1 MNERPGEDRNRV
13 LIIEDDTTARETF
26 RQILV
31 DLGYVVCAVPTAGA
45 GLAEISA
52 RPPDAVVL
60 DLHLP
65 IIDGLECLRSLR
77 AAPLQSAVPV
87 AILTG
92 DYFIDEDVAHELQ
105 GLGARIHFKPVWD
118 EDLRRI
124 VEDLVSQ
131 QHSS

>member
-1 MNERPGEDRNRV
+1 
-13 LIIEDDTTARETF
+13 
-26 RQILV
+26 
-31 DLGYVVCAVPTAGA
+31 
-45 GLAEISA
+45 
-52 RPPDAVVL
+52 
-60 DLHLP
+60 
-65 IIDGLECLRSLR
+65 
-77 AAPLQSAVPV
+77 LQSAVPV